1 MASPRRPTGSGNR
14 LAPLLFQQKMEY
26 RLITAVSG
34 FPSLYDRNSSTYRDL
49 SKRSAAW
56 RQVSAMVGVPEAECR
71 RKWKILRDQHRRER
85 RRESGGLLEPRQWR
99 YSAVLSFLNP
109 LVDASTAP
117 TNSWAPQPQSSRPHD
132 MAGCSTTSE
141 GRSYDNYGFAV
152 ADATT
157 TAASSSSELFWR
169 RRAASVSADGV
180 RLRESMTD
188 VMSVVSDDAGEQ
200 HGGGGARQREL
211 LELLVHS
218 ATSLAASL
226 SSSHHQM
233 AAGGADGE
241 PGKDGCPRAPRPGWL
256 LGLGGGAAG
265 GGGGDQEDGEPKDDM
280 TLFLLS
286 LAPAL
291 RRLPVQKQSWIK
303 TKIQQLVHEAE
314 FGPIAGSSTLATPSS
329 RS

>member
-1 MASPRRPTGSGNR
+1 M
-14 LAPLLFQQKMEY
+14 
-26 RLITAVSG
+26 
-34 FPSLYDRNSSTYRDL
+34 
-49 SKRSAAW
+49 
-56 RQVSAMVGVPEAECR
+56 
-71 RKWKILRDQHRRER
+71 
-85 RRESGGLLEPRQWR
+85 
-99 YSAVLSFLNP
+99 
-109 LVDASTAP
+109 
-117 TNSWAPQPQSSRPHD
+117 
-132 MAGCSTTSE
+132 
-141 GRSYDNYGFAV
+141 

-188 VMSVVSDDAGEQ
+188 VMSVVSDDTSEQ
-200 HGGGGARQREL
+200 HSGTRQREL

-233 AAGGADGE
+233 AAAASADGE

-265 GGGGDQEDGEPKDDM
+265 ASGGDQEGGDGGEPKDDM

-314 FGPIAGSSTLATPSS
+314 FGPIAGSSTLSTPSS